1 VPGDGGLLGAL
12 TSDPL
17 VLYPA
22 LAALVLA
29 SVSLATGLLRGD
41 VLALARPVPVGWLL
55 ALLAAT
61 WGFAVS
67 AAAAPAPW
75 HDVILGAG
83 RFPLYLFALA
93 YGSVPALV
101 AAALVAAW
109 VPLQHAGA
117 WGPWL
122 FGLEVVV
129 IGWLAVWPS
138 PRLSRATG
146 PLYALLA
153 YTLAWG
159 TAGLA
164 AVVLEQGAVGVDTLR
179 AQHGLVPA
187 GVLAA
192 AALLLL
198 VAPTTYVRAFP
209 DSRITPSAGTRPDRR
224 GRPPGAPEVRH
235 ARPDLAPVPVPPPL
249 QRTRGERRIKRET
262 PDGPAG
268 R

>member
-1 VPGDGGLLGAL
+1 MPGDGGLLVTL

-41 VLALARPVPVGWLL
+41 VLALARPVPVAWLL
-55 ALLAAT
+55 ALVAAT
-61 WGFAVS
+61 WVLALS

-75 HDVILGAG
+75 HDVVLGAG

-93 YGSVPALV
+93 YGSVPGLV

-109 VPLQHAGA
+109 VPLPHASA
-117 WGPWL
+117 WGPWM
-122 FGLEVVV
+122 FGLELAV

-138 PRLSRATG
+138 PRRSRSTG

-153 YTLAWG
+153 YALAWG
-159 TAGLA
+159 TAGLSV
-164 AVVLEQGAVGVDTLR
+164 AVIEQGAVDVDTLR

-187 GVLAA
+187 GVLVA

-209 DSRITPSAGTRPDRR
+209 DSRITPSPRSGRDRH
-224 GRPPGAPEVRH
+224 GRPQGAPAARH
-235 ARPDLAPVPVPPPL
+235 GRDDLEPFTVPPPL
-249 QRTRGERRIKRET
+249 QRARRAGRPSREK
-262 PDGPAG
+262 PGGPAG

>member
-1 VPGDGGLLGAL
+1 M

-41 VLALARPVPVGWLL
+41 VLALARPVPVAWLL
-55 ALLAAT
+55 ALVATT
-61 WGFAVS
+61 WGFAAS
-67 AAAAPAPW
+67 AAAAAAPW
-75 HDVILGAG
+75 HDVVLGAA

-93 YGSVPALV
+93 YGSVPGLV

-109 VPLQHAGA
+109 VPLPHASA

-122 FGLEVVV
+122 FGLEIVV

-138 PRLSRATG
+138 PRLSRSTG

-153 YTLAWG
+153 YALAWG
-159 TAGLA
+159 TAGLGVA
-164 AVVLEQGAVGVDTLR
+164 VLEQGAVGVDTLR

-187 GVLAA
+187 GVLVAA
-192 AALLLL
+192 TMLLL
-198 VAPTTYVRAFP
+198 VAPRTYVRAFP
-209 DSRITPSAGTRPDRR
+209 DSRIAPSAATGPDRR
-224 GRPPGAPEVRH
+224 GRPASATEARH
-235 ARPDLAPVPVPPPL
+235 ARPELAPVPVPPPL
-249 QRTRGERRIKRET
+249 QRARGERTIKRET
-262 PDGPAG
+262 PDGRAG